1 VLSSPPASCS
11 MRWSAC
17 VAVPPHQWQGG
28 LPSRMA
34 ALFVRYCWVVFLL
47 PAMTVMLLAP
57 LLRCGCFQCYISL
70 VVCASPHFERVAL
83 AGGLFRTVSQSP
95 FVSLGNAALATY
107 PNNLSRKSSWVVGRA
122 SSTHVS
128 VCYANTVQ
136 SRMWPWSYAVVRGCY
151 LRKPWIMAMPSD
163 SSRTYQ
169 ATISMMINA
178 VL

>member
-1 VLSSPPASCS
+1 MAPRLLLQVRHEGTRFDVLSSPPASCS

-17 VAVPPHQWQGG
+17 VAMPPHQWQGG

-47 PAMTVMLLAP
+47 PAMAVCYYRPCFAAVA
-57 LLRCGCFQCYISL
+57 LLRVHSPVL
-70 VVCASPHFERVAL
+70 CASPHFQSVTV
-83 AGGLFRTVSQSP
+83 AGGLFRTVSHTP

-107 PNNLSRKSSWVVGRA
+107 PNNLSGKSSWVVGRA

-136 SRMWPWSYAVVRGCY
+136 SCMWPW
-151 LRKPWIMAMPSD
+151 L
-163 SSRTYQ
+163 
-169 ATISMMINA
+169 
-178 VL
+178 